1 METPS
6 GRLKL
11 AASHPVTEMQ
21 VREENSAAAQ
31 PSLSA
36 AAYDYLLALL
46 RGGLLGASERLVEAD
61 IANHLGVSRVPVR
74 QALLQL
80 VAEGYLVSTPR
91 GYKVPTL
98 KPQDVEDVF
107 ELRLLLEPRAAALA
121 ARDITSAQLQ
131 QVDAALAE
139 AQRAHESDD
148 ATGAFGAGR
157 QFRDAWLAAVR
168 NTRLAA
174 GIGRYA
180 DQVALVRR
188 MTLGDPTRRL
198 AVITGYQ
205 ELRNAFARKD
215 SVAAHDAMLRLVL
228 AARRDFAETVRAA
241 GQS

>member
-1 METPS
+1 
-6 GRLKL
+6 
-11 AASHPVTEMQ
+11 MQ
-21 VREENSAAAQ
+21 VREENPVIAQ

-36 AAYDYLLALL
+36 AAYDYLLARL
-46 RGGLLGASERLVEAD
+46 RGGLLGSSERLVEAD

-98 KPQDVEDVF
+98 SSQDVEDVF

-121 ARDITSAQLQ
+121 ARDITATQLQ

-139 AQRAHESDD
+139 ARRAHDMND
-148 ATGAFGAGR
+148 ASGAFGASR

-168 NTRLAA
+168 TTRLAS
-174 GIGRYA
+174 GIARYA

-188 MTLGDPTRRL
+188 MTLGDSQRRL
-198 AVITGYQ
+198 TVIAGYQ
-205 ELRNAFARKD
+205 ELRDAFARQD
-215 SVAAHDAMLRLVL
+215 SVAAHDAMLRMVI
-228 AARRDFAETVRAA
+228 AAQRDFADTARSAE
-241 GQS
+241 QS

>member
-1 METPS
+1 
-6 GRLKL
+6 
-11 AASHPVTEMQ
+11 MQ
-21 VREENSAAAQ
+21 AREENSAAAQ
-31 PSLSA
+31 PSLSV
-36 AAYDYLLALL
+36 AAYNYLLALL

-61 IANHLGVSRVPVR
+61 IANNLGMSRVPVR

-98 KPQDVEDVF
+98 TPQDVEDVF

-121 ARDITSAQLQ
+121 ARDITSTQLL

-139 AQRAHESDD
+139 AQRAHESND

-168 NTRLAA
+168 NTRLAS

-188 MTLGDPTRRL
+188 MTLGDPARRL

-215 SVAAHDAMLRLVL
+215 SVAARDAMLRLVL
-228 AARRDFAETVRAA
+228 AAQRDFAETVRTA